1 MRFKSGTGILNPP
14 QRQIE
19 QGQPR
24 VHCVFI
30 QTGHYADAYR
40 RFAEG
45 GAETY
50 RDQRASVQFVAD
62 LLDRSDLTRVTTVST
77 TGPHQDELAPGLI
90 SEGIARDQDAGAL
103 LDRLAPD
110 RLILRLPHL
119 PLIKA
124 AKARNIPTLPCFADL
139 FQQGGPRTRW
149 TNWQLMRALRNGPFP
164 CIANHSLNA
173 SQTLKDVLR
182 LDPSRIVPWDW
193 ARLRN
198 VAPARTGLHDAT
210 APCAFYAGALS
221 ADKGVGDCLRAVQ
234 QTPGL
239 RMTFAGGG
247 DLDHWRAKAAQM
259 DIADRVDFIGLIP
272 HDQVRAQMAAHDM
285 VIVPSRHSYPE
296 GLPNV
301 IYEALA
307 SRSPLILSDHPAFRG
322 RLTPGTHCLEFTASD
337 PQALA
342 QAITRITT
350 DQSLFS
356 QLSNTSEAGLEGLYI
371 GMEWNDL
378 VTQFLDDPQNQTGWV
393 TANSL
398 RQLS

>member
-1 MRFKSGTGILNPP
+1 M
-14 QRQIE
+14 
-19 QGQPR
+19 
-24 VHCVFI
+24 HCVFI

-40 RFAEG
+40 RFADG
-45 GAETY
+45 GPETY
-50 RDQRASVQFVAD
+50 RDQRASVRFVAE
-62 LLDRSDLTRVTTVST
+62 LVRRSDLMRVTTVST
-77 TGPHQDELAPGLI
+77 TGPHRDELAPGVM
-90 SEGIARDQDAGAL
+90 SEGIAPDQDAGAL

-119 PLIKA
+119 PLIRA

-139 FQQGGPRTRW
+139 FQKGGPRTLW
-149 TNWQLMRALRNGPFP
+149 TNWQLKRALRDGPFP
-164 CIANHSLNA
+164 CVANHSLNA
-173 SQTLKDVLR
+173 SRTLVDVLQ
-182 LDPSRIVPWDW
+182 LDPGRIVPWDW

-198 VAPARTGLHDAT
+198 VEAPRTGLHDAQ
-210 APCAFYAGALS
+210 APQAFYAGALS
-221 ADKGVGDCLRAVQ
+221 EDKGVGDCLRALR

-247 DLDHWRAKAAQM
+247 DLDHWRAEAAQM
-259 DIADRVDFIGLIP
+259 DVADRVDFIGLIP

-322 RLTPGTHCLEFTASD
+322 RLTPGTDCLEFAASD
-337 PQALA
+337 PAALA
-342 QAITRITT
+342 GAMMQIVA

-356 QLSNTSEAGLEGLYI
+356 KLSDAAQTGLNGLYI
-371 GMEWNDL
+371 GMDWNDL
-378 VTQFLDDPQNQTGWV
+378 VTQFLDDPYNKTGWV
-393 TANSL
+393 TPNSL
-398 RQLS
+398 TRLT